1 MALAG
6 LYVYCEP
13 KMGRDTGEQSG
24 HGPVGITATGFP
36 SDR

>member
-13 KMGRDTGEQSG
+13 KMGRNAGELCG
-24 HGPVGITATGFP
+24 LGPVGITATGFP

>member
-6 LYVYCEP
+6 LYVYSEA
-13 KMGRDTGEQSG
+13 KMGRDAGEPYG
-24 HGPVGITATGFP
+24 LGPVGITATGFP